1 MTSTQLIADA
11 MKPVSLG
18 EIPSMLVSEEMAY
31 YHISATPVW
40 GYVGPRPST
49 DLFQYH
55 MREVK
60 SSDLKGG
67 NTDVQNVDNFIRA
80 LESQCCV
87 VTLR

>member
-1 MTSTQLIADA
+1 

-18 EIPSMLVSEEMAY
+18 EIPPMLVSEEMTY
-31 YHISATPVW
+31 YHISATPVR
-40 GYVGPRPST
+40 GYVSPRLST

-55 MREVK
+55 MREGK
-60 SSDLKGG
+60 SSDLKGS

-80 LESQCCV
+80 LESRCCV